1 MNFKRIKFCRIC
13 KSRYLYEYLDLG
25 DQPLSNSF
33 LRKKD
38 INNEKKFPLKI
49 LFCKKCY
56 LSQLSIVV
64 NPKLMFTDYDYLS
77 SSSHALKIHYKN
89 LVRYMEKKFH
99 LLKDDLMVD
108 IGCNDGI
115 LLNNFSSNFKNLV
128 GVEPS
133 NASNY
138 ITDKRIILYNN
149 FFSKKISLKIKKD
162 FKKAKII
169 SMTNV
174 FAHVHEI
181 NLLLKNIRALLLE
194 DGVFVIEVPYL
205 FDMLK
210 KGLFDVIYHE
220 HLSYFSAHSLLKLLK
235 KNYLKI
241 IDIKKINFGASGP
254 ALRVFIS
261 HEKNKFKQN
270 DNLEKILNLEKQNGI
285 SKLITYKKF
294 NEKVKLIKENTK
306 SKIYRLKQKGNQI
319 ACYTAPAKGNTFLNY
334 LSLKKGTIMCVSEN
348 NKKKI
353 GKFTPGT
360 HIKIVDDNYLI
371 KNKIKYAILLSW
383 NYKKFFLRKSKFIKN
398 GGKFIIPF

>member
-1 MNFKRIKFCRIC
+1 
-13 KSRYLYEYLDLG
+13 
-25 DQPLSNSF
+25 
-33 LRKKD
+33 
-38 INNEKKFPLKI
+38 
-49 LFCKKCY
+49 
-56 LSQLSIVV
+56 
-64 NPKLMFTDYDYLS
+64 
-77 SSSHALKIHYKN
+77 
-89 LVRYMEKKFH
+89 
-99 LLKDDLMVD
+99 
-108 IGCNDGI
+108 
-115 LLNNFSSNFKNLV
+115 
-128 GVEPS
+128 
-133 NASNY
+133 
-138 ITDKRIILYNN
+138 
-149 FFSKKISLKIKKD
+149 
-162 FKKAKII
+162 
-169 SMTNV
+169 
-174 FAHVHEI
+174 
-181 NLLLKNIRALLLE
+181 
-194 DGVFVIEVPYL
+194 
-205 FDMLK
+205 MLK

-360 HIKIVDDNYLI
+360 HIKIVFIYWKINYNLQ
-371 KNKIKYAILLSW
+371 NKIAI
-383 NYKKFFLRKSKFIKN
+383 NRNITVN
-398 GGKFIIPF
+398 N

>member
-1 MNFKRIKFCRIC
+1 MNSNKIKICRIC
-13 KSRYLYEYLDLG
+13 KSRHLYEYLDLG
-25 DQPLSNSF
+25 NQPLSNSF
-33 LRKKD
+33 LKKKD
-38 INNEKKFPLKI
+38 IKNEKKFPLKI

-77 SSSHALKIHYKN
+77 SSSHALKIHYRN
-89 LVRYMEKKFH
+89 LVRYLEKKFH
-99 LLKDDLMVD
+99 VTNDDVMVD

-115 LLNNFSSNFKNLV
+115 LLNNFSKNLKKLV

-138 ITDKRIILYNN
+138 INDKRIKLYNN

-181 NLLLKNIRALLLE
+181 NLLLKNIKALLSE

-205 FDMLK
+205 FDMLN

-220 HLSYFSAHSLLKLLK
+220 HLSYFSAHSLSKLFK

-261 HEKNKFKQN
+261 HNKTLIKQTN
-270 DNLEKILNLEKQNGI
+270 NLEKILKLEKKNGI
-285 SKLITYKKF
+285 SKLKTYKKF
-294 NEKVKLIKENTK
+294 NKKVKLIKENTK
-306 SKIYRLKQKGNQI
+306 SKIYNLREKGNLI
-319 ACYTAPAKGNTFLNY
+319 ACYTAPAKGNTLLNY
-334 LSLKKGTIMCVSEN
+334 LDLKKGTITCVSEN

-383 NYKKFFLRKSKFIKN
+383 NYKNFFLKKSKFIKK

>member
-89 LVRYMEKKFH
+89 LVRYIEKKFH
-99 LLKDDLMVD
+99 LLNDDLMVD

-149 FFSKKISLKIKKD
+149 FFSKKIW
-162 FKKAKII
+162 I
-169 SMTNV
+169 S
-174 FAHVHEI
+174 
-181 NLLLKNIRALLLE
+181 
-194 DGVFVIEVPYL
+194 
-205 FDMLK
+205 
-210 KGLFDVIYHE
+210 
-220 HLSYFSAHSLLKLLK
+220 
-235 KNYLKI
+235 
-241 IDIKKINFGASGP
+241 
-254 ALRVFIS
+254 
-261 HEKNKFKQN
+261 
-270 DNLEKILNLEKQNGI
+270 
-285 SKLITYKKF
+285 
-294 NEKVKLIKENTK
+294 
-306 SKIYRLKQKGNQI
+306 
-319 ACYTAPAKGNTFLNY
+319 
-334 LSLKKGTIMCVSEN
+334 
-348 NKKKI
+348 
-353 GKFTPGT
+353 
-360 HIKIVDDNYLI
+360 
-371 KNKIKYAILLSW
+371 
-383 NYKKFFLRKSKFIKN
+383 
-398 GGKFIIPF
+398 

>member
-270 DNLEKILNLEKQNGI
+270 DNLKKILNLEKQNGI

-334 LSLKKGTIMCVSEN
+334 LSLKKGTIMCVYEN

-383 NYKKFFLRKSKFIKN
+383 NYKKFFLKKSKFIKN